1 MTQKT
6 IHRLT
11 ALALAALLL
20 FSQAGC
26 ASSDSETS
34 AADETAASH
43 ISDSSILANALTVL
57 TEDGASGTFEL
68 TYRLS
73 QEDGDDT
80 TEISMEFSGSWSGS
94 PGSTTDYM
102 EGTATATQFG
112 NADVLEMETWLVQE
126 ETGAR
131 CYTNVSD
138 YWSYL
143 DLETG
148 EAGSLGNLSSLAAL
162 TEEELTATD
171 SDGDNVTETFE
182 TDGTVLDTS
191 LALVRALLKN
201 AAICDTDTFS
211 SLTAEIQC
219 TLDEAD
225 SALESVTVTFTDPD
239 GAFYDTLGYNGVEG
253 SLEEFI
259 VTLTLTGDG
268 TETPSLPEEASEAT
282 EEIAAE
288 DIDDSA
294 EEYEEETMEAL
305 ISDGTGRYQVWDNGD
320 AVSAWVSL
328 PDGYTADEENS
339 YRNGLYLYSDTE
351 DPDIDAS
358 YYLYNADEGYLDMNM
373 TDPFDTET
381 DYFDTEEAYQYDGPS
396 DTETVTIEEHT
407 VLGASL
413 YVTYTEDDT
422 SLYILE
428 YILWEHLDDN
438 TIVTCTVHISSD
450 NEESVSLTLEEAAE
464 LFFSG
469 ISLE

>member
-1 MTQKT
+1 MHSSLTR
-6 IHRLT
+6 RLS

-43 ISDSSILANALTVL
+43 ISDSSILADALTAL
-57 TEDGASGTFEL
+57 TEDGASGTIEL
-68 TYRLS
+68 TYLLS

-80 TEISMEFSGSWSGS
+80 TEISLEFSGSWSGI

-102 EGTATATQFG
+102 EGTGTATQFG
-112 NADVLEMETWLVQE
+112 NADEMDIETWLVQE
-126 ETGAR
+126 ESGAR

-143 DLETG
+143 DLGSG

-162 TEEELTATD
+162 TEEDLTGTD
-171 SDGDNVTETFE
+171 SDGGSLIETFE
-182 TDGTVLDTS
+182 TGGDILDTS
-191 LALVRALLKN
+191 LALVRAILKN
-201 AAICDTDTFS
+201 SAVCDTDSFS
-211 SLTAEIQC
+211 DLTAEIQC
-219 TLDEAD
+219 TLSEAD
-225 SALESVTVTFTDPD
+225 GNLESVTVTFTDPD

-253 SLEEFI
+253 ALEEFT

-268 TETPSLPEEASEAT
+268 TETPFLPEEASEAT

-288 DIDDSA
+288 DIDDST
-294 EEYEEETMEAL
+294 EDYEEETVEDL

-320 AVSAWVSL
+320 AVSAWISL

-339 YRNGLYLYSDTE
+339 YKNGLYLYSDSD

-381 DYFDTEEAYQYDGPS
+381 DFFDTEESYQYDGPS
-396 DTETVTIEEHT
+396 DTETVTFGEHT

-413 YVTYTEDDT
+413 YVTYSEDDT

-428 YILWEHLDDN
+428 YILWEHLDDS
-438 TIVTCTVHISSD
+438 TIVSCTVHISSD
-450 NEESVSLTLEEAAE
+450 SEESVSLTLEEATE

-469 ISLE
+469 VTLE